1 MTNNLHAQKK
11 IKNILFLILI
21 GAIYLAL
28 NYTGLGKET
37 KNTLFLA
44 SSPLQIF
51 LWNQGQGINHFIDKL
66 KGIDALEMEK
76 SNLELENERLKAE
89 LADLLEL
96 RNENEDLRKALD
108 IGLEKEFKITM
119 ADIISKDP
127 LQDMIII
134 NKGSDDGLSIGF
146 PVITP
151 EKTLI
156 GKIEEVFPNFSRVI
170 LTSNKNNSLSARI
183 DSEEEI
189 IGVTKGE
196 GNLKI
201 IFDLIPHEKEIKKG
215 SLVTT
220 TSLGGV
226 FPKGLLIGTIDS
238 IDYSDVKPFQ
248 TAQINPDFDFKNL
261 DSIFVITNFK
271 K

>member
-1 MTNNLHAQKK
+1 MISNLHSSKR
-11 IKNILFLILI
+11 IKNILLFILI

-28 NYTGLGKET
+28 NYTGLGRET

-51 LWNQGQGINHFIDKL
+51 LWNQGQNLNHFIDKL
-66 KGIDALEMEK
+66 KGIDALEKEK
-76 SNLELENERLKAE
+76 SNLELENEKLKAE

-96 RNENEDLRKALD
+96 RNENENLKKALD
-108 IGLEKEFKITM
+108 IGLEEEFKITM
-119 ADIISKDP
+119 ADIIGKDP
-127 LQDMIII
+127 LQDVIII
-134 NKGSDDGLSIGF
+134 NKGSDDGLLIGF

-156 GKIEEVFPNFSRVI
+156 GKIEEVFASFSRVI
-170 LTSNKNNSLSARI
+170 LISNKNNSLSAKI
-183 DSEEEI
+183 DNEEEI

-201 IFDLIPHEKEIKKG
+201 IFDLIPYEKEIKRG

-220 TSLGGV
+220 ISLGGV

-248 TAQINPDFDFKNL
+248 TAQINPGFDFKNL

>member
-1 MTNNLHAQKK
+1 MMSNLHAPRR
-11 IKNILFLILI
+11 IKSILLLILI

-28 NYTGLGKET
+28 NYTSLGKET

-51 LWNQGQGINHFIDKL
+51 FWNQGQNLNHFIDKL
-66 KGIDALEMEK
+66 KGIDALERKK
-76 SNLELENERLKAE
+76 SNLELENERLRAE

-96 RNENEDLRKALD
+96 RDENENLKKALD
-108 IGLEKEFKITM
+108 IGLEKEFKMTM
-119 ADIISKDP
+119 ADIVSKDP
-127 LQDMIII
+127 LQDTIII
-134 NKGSDDGLSIGF
+134 NKGSDDGLLVGF

-156 GKIEEVFPNFSRVI
+156 GKIEEVFASFSRVV
-170 LTSNKNNSLSARI
+170 LTSNKKNSLSAKI
-183 DSEEEI
+183 DNEEEI
-189 IGVTKGE
+189 IGVTKGK

-201 IFDLIPHEKEIKKG
+201 IFDLIPQGKEIKKG
-215 SLVTT
+215 SLVMT

-226 FPKGLLIGTIDS
+226 FPKGLLIGTINS

-248 TAQINPDFDFKNL
+248 TAQINPGFDFKNL
-261 DSIFVITNFK
+261 DFVFVITNFK